1 MSPIVGW
8 ILAALALAAGW
19 RAYGWQ
25 GLVAGATLIVFWLVL
40 QFNRSVRVMRNAG
53 AAPIGRIDSAVM
65 LNARLRAGMQM
76 LQVLAL
82 TKSLGR
88 RVAPG
93 ADVYA
98 WADEGLGEVV
108 VSFDHGRCKRWAL
121 NRPARVRRIE
131 LSVCRAA
138 AHAARAAAD
147 ERNPPCRWPT
157 VMERSGWMARWWNGA
172 TPRST
177 C

>member
-19 RAYGWQ
+19 RAYG
-25 GLVAGATLIVFWLVL
+25 GLGVAFGATLIVFWLVL

-76 LQVLAL
+76 LQVLTL

-88 RVAPG
+88 RVSPG

-98 WADEGLGEVV
+98 WTDAGLAEVV
-108 VSFDHGRCKRWAL
+108 VTFEHGRCKRWVL
-121 NRPARVRRIE
+121 NRPPESAE
-131 LSVCRAA
+131 
-138 AHAARAAAD
+138 
-147 ERNPPCRWPT
+147 
-157 VMERSGWMARWWNGA
+157 
-172 TPRST
+172 
-177 C
+177 